1 MNSWPGATPSPASA
15 VHSRCFGLVDPL
27 DVRAALTDAYVCR
40 HIYAVKRTTIFF
52 EEQTL
57 RRLQRAAQRQGVS
70 SATLV
75 REAVSRYLDA
85 PQVKTGLPSVTGQF
99 ASTHRDTAE
108 RADELLWR
116 DPHA

>member
-1 MNSWPGATPSPASA
+1 MA
-15 VHSRCFGLVDPL
+15 
-27 DVRAALTDAYVCR
+27 
-40 HIYAVKRTTIFF
+40 HIYDMKRTTVFLD
-52 EEQTL
+52 EQTL
-57 RRLQRAAQRQGVS
+57 LRLRRAAQRKGVS

-85 PQVKTGLPSVTGQF
+85 PPAKRGLPSVAGQF

-108 RADELLWR
+108 RTDELLWR